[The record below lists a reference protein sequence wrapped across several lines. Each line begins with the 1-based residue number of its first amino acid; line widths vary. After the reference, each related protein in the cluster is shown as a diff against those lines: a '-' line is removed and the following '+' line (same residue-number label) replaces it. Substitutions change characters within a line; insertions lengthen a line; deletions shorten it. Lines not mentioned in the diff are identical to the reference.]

1 MERALTGRLL
11 YLHGFLSGPASRK
24 AQDLQERMRQRGLGE
39 AFVCP
44 QLPVSP
50 KAAIALAESL
60 LVPGTTVAGSSLGGY
75 YATWLCEHHPELV
88 HKAVLINPAVLAHIS
103 LERYLGPQQNLYTG
117 EAFDFTKEHI
127 AEMRSF
133 EVPSPRRDSD
143 YWLLVEEGDE
153 TLDYR
158 EAVEKYTRSRQTVL
172 PGGNHTFSRWH
183 DYLDAV
189 IDFSGVSP

>member
-1 MERALTGRLL
+1 MTGRLL

-24 AQDLQERMRQRGLGE
+24 AQDLHECMRRRGVGE

-60 LVPGTTVAGSSLGGY
+60 LVPETTVVGSSLGGY
-75 YATWLCEHHPELV
+75 YATWLCEHYPDLV
-88 HKAVLINPAVLAHIS
+88 RGAVLVNPAVLAHVS
-103 LERYLGPQQNLYTG
+103 LERYLGPQKNLYTG

-127 AEMRSF
+127 AEMRSY
-133 EVPSPRRDSD
+133 EVAKPRRDSD

-153 TLDYR
+153 ILDYR
-158 EAVEKYTRSRQTVL
+158 QAVDKYACSRLTVL
-172 PGGNHTFSRWH
+172 PEGNHTFSRWH
-183 DYLDAV
+183 EYLDDV
-189 IDFSGVSP
+189 VDFAGFPAAR

>member
-1 MERALTGRLL
+1 MGRLL

-24 AQDLQERMRQRGLGE
+24 AQDLHERMRLRGVGDKF
-39 AFVCP
+39 ACP

-60 LVPGTTVAGSSLGGY
+60 LEPGTTVVGSSLGGY
-75 YATWLCEHHPELV
+75 YATWLCEQHPALV
-88 HKAVLINPAVLAHIS
+88 RGAVLVNPAVLAHVS

-117 EAFDFTKEHI
+117 EAFDFTPAHI
-127 AEMRSF
+127 AEMRAF
-133 EVPSPRRDSD
+133 EVSHPKREDA
-143 YWLLVEEGDE
+143 YWLLAEEGDE
-153 TLDYR
+153 ILDYR
-158 EAVEKYTRSRQTVL
+158 EATEKYACARQTVL

-189 IDFSGVSP
+189 IDFAGLD

>member
-1 MERALTGRLL
+1 MTGRLL

-24 AQDLQERMRQRGLGE
+24 AQDLHERMRQRGVGD

-75 YATWLCEHHPELV
+75 YATWLCERHPELV
-88 HKAVLINPAVLAHIS
+88 RGAVLINPAVLAHVS
-103 LERYLGPQQNLYTG
+103 LEPYLGPQKNLYTG
-117 EAFDFTKEHI
+117 EAFDFTPEHI

-133 EVPSPRRDSD
+133 EVSTLERDPA

-153 TLDYR
+153 TLDFR
-158 EAVEKYTRSRQTVL
+158 QAVDKYGRSKQTVL
-172 PGGNHTFSRWH
+172 PGGNHNFSRWS

-189 IDFSGVSP
+189 IDFSGIEP

>member
-1 MERALTGRLL
+1 MSGRLL
-11 YLHGFLSGPASRK
+11 YLHGFLSGPASKK
-24 AQDLQERMRQRGLGE
+24 ARDLASRMRERGCGD

-60 LVPGTTVAGSSLGGY
+60 LVPGTTVVGSSLGGY
-75 YATWLCEHHPELV
+75 YATWLCERHPDLV
-88 HKAVLINPAVLAHIS
+88 TGAVLVNPAVVAHVS
-103 LERYLGPQQNLYTG
+103 LERYIGPQKNLYTG
-117 EAFDFTKEHI
+117 EAFDFTQQHI
-127 AEMRSF
+127 AEMRAL
-133 EVPSPRRDSD
+133 EVPTLTRDET

-158 EAVEKYTRSRQTVL
+158 LAVEKYAHAKQTVL

-189 IDFSGVSP
+189 IDFAGLP

>member
-1 MERALTGRLL
+1 LTGRLL

-24 AQDLQERMRQRGLGE
+24 ARDLHERMRQRGVGD

-50 KAAIALAESL
+50 KAAVALAESL

-75 YATWLCEHHPELV
+75 YATWLCERHPELV
-88 HKAVLINPAVLAHIS
+88 RGAVLINPAVLAHVS
-103 LERYLGPQQNLYTG
+103 LEPYLGPQKNLYTG
-117 EAFDFTKEHI
+117 EAFDFTPEHI

-133 EVPSPRRDSD
+133 EVPAPKRDGA
-143 YWLLVEEGDE
+143 YWLLAEEGDE
-153 TLDYR
+153 ILDFR
-158 EAVEKYTRSRQTVL
+158 QAADKYVRSKQTVL
-172 PGGNHTFSRWH
+172 PGGNHTFSRWN

-189 IDFSGVSP
+189 IDFSGITP

>member
-1 MERALTGRLL
+1 MTGRLL

-24 AQDLQERMRQRGLGE
+24 AQDLHERMRQRGIGD

-60 LVPGTTVAGSSLGGY
+60 LVPGTTIAGSSLGGY
-75 YATWLCEHHPELV
+75 YATWLCEQHPALV
-88 HKAVLINPAVLAHIS
+88 RGAVLVNPAVLAHVS

-117 EAFDFTKEHI
+117 EAFDFTPEHI

-133 EVPSPRRDSD
+133 EVPAPKRDRA

-153 TLDYR
+153 ILDFR
-158 EAVEKYTRSRQTVL
+158 QATEKYAHSKQTVL
-172 PGGNHTFSRWH
+172 AGGNHTFSKWNE
-183 DYLDAV
+183 YLDAV
-189 IDFSGVSP
+189 IDFSGITP

>member
-1 MERALTGRLL
+1 MTGRLL

-24 AQDLQERMRQRGLGE
+24 AQDLRERMRQRGLGD

-75 YATWLCEHHPELV
+75 YATWLCEQHPGLV
-88 HKAVLINPAVLAHIS
+88 RGAVLINPAVIAHVS
-103 LERYLGPQQNLYTG
+103 LEPYLGPQKNLYTG
-117 EAFDFTKEHI
+117 EAFDFTQEHI
-127 AEMRSF
+127 AEMRALEIATPARS
-133 EVPSPRRDSD
+133 EA

-158 EAVEKYTRSRQTVL
+158 EAVAKYAQSQQTVL

-183 DYLDAV
+183 DYLDDV
-189 IDFSGVSP
+189 IDFARLT

>member
-1 MERALTGRLL
+1 MGRLL

-24 AQDLQERMRQRGLGE
+24 AQDLHERMKQRGLGE

-60 LVPGTTVAGSSLGGY
+60 LAPGTTVVGSSLGGY
-75 YATWLCEHHPELV
+75 YATWLCERHPDLV
-88 HKAVLINPAVLAHIS
+88 RGAALVNPAVLAHIS
-103 LERYLGPQQNLYTG
+103 LERYLGPQKNLYTG
-117 EAFDFTKEHI
+117 EEFDFTREHI
-127 AEMRSF
+127 AEMRAL
-133 EVPSPRRDSD
+133 EVPAPARDAS

-153 TLDYR
+153 ILDYR
-158 EAVEKYTRSRQTVL
+158 QAVAKYPRSRQTVL
-172 PGGNHTFSRWH
+172 AGGNHTFSRWG

-189 IDFSGVSP
+189 IDFADLTV